1 MSILRF
7 AVTLFHVW
15 GIPIRLHVSMLIFLP
30 IVFLALVEFGTFS
43 VVFLLLGVIASIL
56 LHELGHCFVALRTG
70 CGVREILLMPIG
82 GVAQME
88 QIPRRPRD
96 EFLMAIGGPVV
107 SVVLAVLGISL
118 GIVLARLGLAPMG
131 PDNVVFALGVINL
144 GLVLF
149 NMLPAFPMDGGR
161 VLRAL
166 LSTRIGRLRATAI
179 SAKLGKIFAIG
190 FGLYALFSNT
200 VQTGQGIALLVIA
213 FFIYRAAD
221 YEYRVVQFQETFQP
235 FAYDFFWP
243 PQSSRETETSS
254 GDVVIGPPPYR
265 KGPDE
270 RSSIRPL

>member
-1 MSILRF
+1 
-7 AVTLFHVW
+7 
-15 GIPIRLHVSMLIFLP
+15 MLIFLP
-30 IVFLALVEFGTFS
+30 IVFFALLEFGAVS
-43 VVFLLLGVIASIL
+43 VVLLLLGVIASIL

-70 CGVREILLMPIG
+70 CRVREILLMPIG

-118 GIVLARLGLAPMG
+118 GVALARFGLAPMG
-131 PDNVVFALGVINL
+131 PDNVLFALGVINC

-179 SAKLGKIFAIG
+179 AAKLGKIFAIG
-190 FGLYALFSNT
+190 FGLYALFSES
-200 VQTGQGIALLVIA
+200 VQTGQGVALLVIA

-221 YEYRVVQFQETFQP
+221 YEYRIVQYQETFQP

-243 PQSSRETETSS
+243 PERPPDSGSQG
-254 GDVVIGPPPYR
+254 GDVVVGPPPYR

-270 RSSIRPL
+270 RTSIRPM